1 MDYATCMY
9 VFRIDH
15 LTLDN
20 QLLCSSLEK
29 ATSPTPPPPAF
40 LDILWF
46 LCRIESC
53 GLFPTHFSIYTC
65 ARRSLFSSCLGSHVG
80 ETLWV

>member
-9 VFRIDH
+9 VFRVDH

-29 ATSPTPPPPAF
+29 ATSPTP
-40 LDILWF
+40 
-46 LCRIESC
+46 S
-53 GLFPTHFSIYTC
+53 FP
-65 ARRSLFSSCLGSHVG
+65 
-80 ETLWV
+80 

>member
-1 MDYATCMY
+1 MDYATYMY
-9 VFRIDH
+9 VFRVDH

-29 ATSPTPPPPAF
+29 ATSPTPQ
-40 LDILWF
+40 LSSISYGF
-46 LCRIESC
+46 LCRVESC
-53 GLFPTHFSIYTC
+53 VLFPTHFSICTC